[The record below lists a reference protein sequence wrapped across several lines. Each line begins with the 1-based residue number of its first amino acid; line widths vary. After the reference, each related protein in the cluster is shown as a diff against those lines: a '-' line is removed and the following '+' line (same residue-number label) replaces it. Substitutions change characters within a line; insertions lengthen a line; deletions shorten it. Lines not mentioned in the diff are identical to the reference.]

1 MVASRRPLVLVVAV
15 VLLSSAGL
23 LVAGLVSLWLSARAA
38 ERETAVATERSAAVV
53 ARGLRTTLRDPAVA
67 TSRAGRGES
76 FRIGDGRLEL
86 PEGFHWRSTPP
97 PEDPEL
103 ELPIALLSR
112 VRGAEAAER
121 EGDRARAGAEFAA
134 AVAAAAELPRKQARW
149 VELAAAW
156 AAQRRGDAAERDA
169 RLDRLLEEARAPAG
183 FTPDGW
189 YRSVVAGALLLAV
202 ETQRAPPDGDAV
214 WRAGFAALEPAELEG
229 LLMEL
234 RAEAPEKLAAELR
247 AIAAPVATQRHVL
260 ASVDP
265 LAPRLARAREPVVEA
280 LGDELLLY
288 YPDHSAAADAPVAGV
303 GALVPPRELVGAAP
317 DGGGRFLFG
326 GARESP
332 GRVAD
337 SSSDGIPVVPL
348 ISIVPA
354 SAPPAG
360 LFANRRGL
368 AALIVL
374 LAATFGVG
382 LVVALRMVRRE
393 VELTAARAR
402 FLTNVTHELKTPLA
416 SIRLF
421 AEMLLEGRVESEAK
435 RGEYHRLLAGESERL
450 SALIE
455 NVLDLGRLER
465 GERALDVKPRRIDQ
479 LTREILERIAPLAAR
494 DGLTIAT
501 RGLDVACEA
510 SCDRGA
516 LAQALV
522 NLLDNSR
529 KYAAAGGRVE
539 VALERIDGVARLSVR
554 DFGPGIPEEERE
566 CIFEPF
572 VRGERQKDGAI
583 PGLGIGLHLARSLIR
598 AQHGELTCRAPADGG
613 AGICFVAELP
623 LIERPLPGE
632 SLPSR
637 DGAQNGAGP

>member
-1 MVASRRPLVLVVAV
+1 VVASRRPLVVVVAV

-38 ERETAVATERSAAVV
+38 ERETAVATERSAAAD
-53 ARGLRTTLRDPAVA
+53 ARALRTTLRDPALA
-67 TSRAGRGES
+67 TSRVATGES
-76 FRIGDGRLEL
+76 FRIAAGRLEL
-86 PEGFHWRSTPP
+86 PPGFHWRSSPP

-103 ELPIALLSR
+103 ELPIALLAR

-121 EGDRARAGAEFAA
+121 DGDAARAAAEFAA
-134 AVAAAAELPRKQARW
+134 AVAAAAELPPKQARW
-149 VELAAAW
+149 VDLVSAW

-169 RLDRLLEEARAPAG
+169 RLDRLLAGARAAEG
-183 FTPDGW
+183 FSPDGW
-189 YRSVVAGALLLAV
+189 YRSVVAGTVLLAAKA
-202 ETQRAPPDGDAV
+202 QRRLADEPANEEAA
-214 WRAGFAALEPAELEG
+214 WRAAFAALEPAELAA
-229 LLMEL
+229 LLLEL
-234 RAEAPEKLAAELR
+234 QSEAGESRAAELR
-247 AIAAPVATQRHVL
+247 AIAAPVVAQRHVL

-265 LAPRLARAREPVVEA
+265 LVPRLASAREPVLEA
-280 LGDELLLY
+280 LADELLLY
-288 YPDHSAAADAPVAGV
+288 FPDVAPGGGQ
-303 GALVPPRELVGAAP
+303 GALVPPRELVAAAP
-317 DGGGRFLFG
+317 DGGGRFLLG
-326 GARESP
+326 GAREAAS
-332 GRVAD
+332 GTGAD
-337 SSSDGIPVVPL
+337 SLSDAIPVVPL

-354 SAPPAG
+354 TAPPAG
-360 LFANRRGL
+360 LFAGRQGL
-368 AALIVL
+368 AVLIVL

-382 LVVALRMVRRE
+382 LAVALRMVRRE

-465 GERALDVKPRRIDQ
+465 GERALDLEPRRIDE

-494 DGLTIAT
+494 DGLAIAT

-529 KYAAAGGRVE
+529 KYAAAGGKVE
-539 VALERIDGVARLSVR
+539 VALERDSGVARLSVR

-566 CIFEPF
+566 RIFEPF
-572 VRGERQKDGAI
+572 VRGERQRDGSI
-583 PGLGIGLHLARSLIR
+583 PGLGLGLHLARSLLR
-598 AQHGELTCRAPADGG
+598 AQHGELRCTSPQDGG
-613 AGICFVAELP
+613 AGVCFVAELP
-623 LIERPLPGE
+623 LHAGNEAR
-632 SLPSR
+632 
-637 DGAQNGAGP
+637 NGAKNGAAP